1 MAARF
6 GTMLAS
12 ISVLSNKFYAH
23 LPVILYGSAAL
34 FGSVLLFAFL
44 PETAN
49 CKLPDTIEEAV
60 AIGKPKRK
68 KTDGDGAD
76 W

>member
-1 MAARF
+1 M
-6 GTMLAS
+6 
-12 ISVLSNKFYAH
+12 
-23 LPVILYGSAAL
+23 ILYGSAAL
-34 FGSVLLFAFL
+34 FGTVLLFAFL